1 MRTAFGLRRNWHLEF
16 CRAERTS
23 AENGGRQLIA
33 VIGMSIMKTIVGTPV
48 NDPSGWRLA
57 NPDGDFQRAG

>member
-1 MRTAFGLRRNWHLEF
+1 L
-16 CRAERTS
+16 
-23 AENGGRQLIA
+23 AENDGRQLIA
-33 VIGMSIMKTIVGTPV
+33 VIVMSIVKTIVGTPV